1 MTETE
6 IREIVRITLEELTA
20 KSIVSYQDILKV
32 MDKQLYSYF
41 ETTDLFTN
49 DITVRICSILN
60 STTDPYIHIIY
71 YQYRDHKTIE
81 WIAEHL
87 HKDVSTI
94 KRNKK
99 RIITKMYEELYK

>member
-20 KSIVSYQDILKV
+20 KSTEVKTYQDVLRV
-32 MDKQLYSYF
+32 MDKKLYSYF
-41 ETTDLFTN
+41 ESGDYSSNKLF
-49 DITVRICSILN
+49 RILN
-60 STTDPYIHIIY
+60 DESDPYICVIY
-71 YQYRDHKTIE
+71 YQYRDRQTIE
-81 WIAEHL
+81 WIAEYL

-99 RIITKMYEELYK
+99 RIITKMYEELYR